1 MTGGGVNQGVQAQEQ
16 QNQQKAQEYAAQ
28 QQQAAQAQLAAYLKA
43 NPAPAATTAAIQ
55 KPSFTAP
62 ATIGGGNFSGGS
74 GAVNAQPQASAAGQ
88 QPIDPAK
95 IQALIAQ
102 LHGQKGG

>member
-1 MTGGGVNQGVQAQEQ
+1 MTGGDVNQGVQAQEQ
-16 QNQQKAQEYAAQ
+16 ANQQKAQEYAAQ
-28 QQQAAQAQLAAYLKA
+28 QQQAAQQQLAAYLKA
-43 NPAPAATTAAIQ
+43 NPAPAATTGPIQ
-55 KPSFTAP
+55 KPSFQTP

-74 GAVNAQPQASAAGQ
+74 GAVNAQPQANAAGQ

-102 LHGQKGG
+102 FRGQKAG